1 MDSSAALDGRLV
13 DMLRIFSS
21 HRRGSSRWL
30 ALAGALLLVGPA
42 AAQVRAIDPDAVI
55 ARDLGQPA
63 SQQPPPPAPLPG
75 SAPEVASAP
84 QSHSA
89 PPVAEVAA
97 PYSAP
102 GFDLAPPPAEVAP
115 ALAAAPRAATTYHKD
130 ELVAASESVFG
141 KGARD
146 VAAAISGILQKQGEP
161 NGYIVGTEGGGAF
174 IFGLRYG
181 GGTLY
186 QKAREPRPV
195 YWSGPSLG
203 LDAGIAGG
211 DTFVLVYNLDDPDT
225 LFSRFG
231 SGEGQAYVVG
241 GLHVSYLR
249 KDNVVLIPVRMGVG
263 LRLGLNAGYM
273 KFSRKQSILPF

>member
-1 MDSSAALDGRLV
+1 MDSSAALDGGLV

-55 ARDLGQPA
+55 ARDLGQPVP
-63 SQQPPPPAPLPG
+63 QQPPAPAPAVVP
-75 SAPEVASAP
+75 AP
-84 QSHSA
+84 QGHPA

-97 PYSAP
+97 PPSAP
-102 GFDLAPPPAEVAP
+102 GFDLAPPPAEAAP
-115 ALAAAPRAATTYHKD
+115 ALAAAPRTATTYHKD